1 MRLLRGRKGDLT
13 LNTIVVAALVI
24 IVLVVMV
31 MIFTGRITFFNKG
44 LVDTEASC
52 AGHGGKKCSNG
63 CPPADRVV
71 DSAGAYIVV
80 SGGTCCKL
88 TYAGTCT

>member
-31 MIFTGRITFFNKG
+31 IIFTGRITFFNKG
-44 LVDTEASC
+44 LGDTEKSC
-52 AGHGGKKCSNG
+52 AGRGGKLCNNCAGSEIRDENNQIIFQNG
-63 CPPADRVV
+63 KYCCQIIY
-71 DSAGAYIVV
+71 SGA
-80 SGGTCCKL
+80 C
-88 TYAGTCT
+88 